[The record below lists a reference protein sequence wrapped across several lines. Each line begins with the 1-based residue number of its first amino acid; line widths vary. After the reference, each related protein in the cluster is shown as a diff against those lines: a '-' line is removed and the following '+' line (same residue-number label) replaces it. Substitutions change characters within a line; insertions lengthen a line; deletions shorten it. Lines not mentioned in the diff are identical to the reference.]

1 MFNQFQYN
9 TAQFNQSAVSAAAE
23 DHRVRKYLLQLRSNS
38 GTLIRNITEFWGGR
52 WNQEIHRPDR
62 LTFSTSS
69 DDDFTVNREVWLY
82 TAPETVAQKFRVHRI
97 DVRRDN
103 EYAVEV
109 ECYSLI
115 SKLQDDVL
123 IDYTATDIARNHIK
137 AWLSSTYQND
147 TPRIS
152 LGHITSS
159 LGNETVSLSLQGASI
174 YEALQE
180 LHEAIG
186 GEYYVGPN
194 RRLYWYTR
202 IGAYTGQQI
211 RYRKN
216 LIGIEKS
223 VDRSELATRIYAY
236 GAGNT
241 KATQVALTAPGYVEA
256 NTGTYGVVSRVLNA
270 REITDQATLTT
281 FAESALA
288 LTKTPTTTYD
298 CDALDLSKD
307 QSGNFSFD
315 TIALGNRYRVIDEVV
330 GVSQILE
337 AIRVERDL
345 DNPLKVRVALS
356 KRRMTVDQLLRDI
369 LKRLGRAEEREVI
382 FNDTM
387 EAEVVGPADA
397 DPGDSGVALH
407 DNARIPIDVAS
418 VASALASGAL
428 ATINKWVPYDGE

>member
-1 MFNQFQYN
+1 MNQFQYN
-9 TAQFNQSAVSAAAE
+9 TAQFNQYAATSAAE
-23 DHRVRKYLLQLRSNS
+23 DHRVRKYLLQLRTNS
-38 GTLIRNITEFWGGR
+38 GTLIRNIQEFWDGT
-52 WNQEIHRPDR
+52 WNQEILRPDR
-62 LTFSTSS
+62 LTFTTSS
-69 DDDFTVNREVWLY
+69 DDDFTVNREIWLY

-97 DVRRDN
+97 DTRRDT
-103 EYAVEV
+103 EYTVTVEA
-109 ECYSLI
+109 YSLI
-115 SKLQDDVL
+115 SKLEDDV
-123 IDYTATDIARNHIK
+123 IVDYEATATAQNHIK
-137 AWLSSTYQND
+137 TWLSSTYQND

-159 LGNETVSLSLQGASI
+159 LGSQSVSLSLQGVTI
-174 YEALQE
+174 YEALDR
-180 LHEAIG
+180 LHESIG

-202 IGAYTGQQI
+202 MGAYTGQQI

-241 KATQVALTAPGYVEA
+241 KDSQVALTAPGYVEA

-270 REITDQATLTT
+270 REITDQATLTV
-281 FAESALA
+281 FANAALA

-307 QSGNFSFD
+307 QSGGFSFD
-315 TIALGNRYRVIDEVV
+315 TIALGNRYRVIDEVC
-330 GVSQILE
+330 GVSEILE
-337 AIRVERDL
+337 AMRVERSL
-345 DNPLKVRVALS
+345 DNPLRVKLALS
-356 KRRMTVDQLLRDI
+356 KRRKTIDQLLRDI
-369 LKRLGRAEEREVI
+369 LKRLDKTEEREVI
-382 FNDTM
+382 FNDAM
-387 EAEVVGPADA
+387 NAEVVGPDDA
-397 DPGDSGVALH
+397 FAGDSGVALH

-418 VASALASGAL
+418 VAGALAGGAL